1 MFVQFELDPLE
12 WTGRDDDA
20 GEMDETIV
28 DWRLPIGMTLV
39 NKVHSSTSPITSSNY
54 VSPVHRSATL
64 VDLERSLAPFSP
76 PTTNL
81 VDSLR
86 YWTEQTPD
94 RTAYYFSDGEEEEI
108 TLTYEA
114 LDRRARA
121 IGAHLVSLGMRGE
134 RVLLLYP
141 PGLDF
146 VSGFMGCLYAG
157 ATAIPAYPPRRNRY
171 MSRIDAISEDAQAK
185 AALTVADVAD
195 RVQGLLKGA
204 PSLEAATWVATDQIP
219 DAAADDWEPPTLEP
233 SSLGVLQYTSGSTG
247 NPKGVMLSHGNIIH
261 NCRLIVHSFEANSE
275 TVGLSWLP
283 TYHDMGLVGG
293 VLLPL
298 FIGRPNVLMSPMS
311 FLQKPVRWLRGVT
324 KYNITISGGPNFAYD
339 LCVDKITDEELEG
352 LDLSKWLVA
361 FNGAE
366 PIRTTTLNAFIDRFA
381 SVGFR
386 REACYPCYGMAETTL
401 IVTGS
406 YRKDPPIIRAFDGAA
421 LDEHRVVPAAID
433 EEGVRELVGCGHV
446 LPEEEVIIVDPESC
460 KRLPEHQVGEI
471 WVRSPSVG
479 QGYWD
484 KPEITKETF
493 QATTS
498 RGDGSY
504 LRTGDLGFMDDG
516 ELFVT
521 GRLKDLIIVRGVNR
535 YPQDIEQTVERTDPR
550 LQAGAAAAFAVD
562 LNGRE
567 CLIVL
572 TEVERTRHKDW
583 SKVIQAIRS
592 NVTREHELP
601 PDVIALVRFGSMPK
615 TSSGKIQRHACRD
628 AFLEDSLPV
637 IARWTAWSGGD
648 ESPDERIVIVESP
661 AATTTSLAAPRDE
674 RRQDEV
680 NPKVAEV
687 VMHHVRE
694 IAKERAK
701 GMTIDSNIVEMGMD
715 SLERLQIAHSLEEAF
730 GGRFPED
737 VLSEIETCREVTL
750 AVQNYIG
757 TEARIRDLPTSVK
770 RSSREKRDIQPA
782 DYQFAEMAEY
792 KRLKQQATLLSFTGL
807 PNPYFTRH
815 EGITNDRTVVDGRE
829 LISWSSYNYLGMSGD
844 PAVTEAAREATT
856 KFGTSVSA
864 SRLVS
869 GEKTIHRE
877 LEQGIAGF
885 LGVDDAIAFV
895 GGHSTNETTIG
906 HLFGPG
912 DLILHD
918 ALSHNSIM
926 QGAILSGARRRGF
939 DHNDWKHLGSILE
952 EIRHEYRRVLIVIEG
967 VYSMDGDFPDLT
979 KFVEVKQR
987 HKAFLMVDEAHSI
1000 GTMGATGR
1008 GISEHFGVNA
1018 RSVDIWM
1025 GTLSKSFGTCGGY
1038 IAGCNELVEYLKY
1051 TAPGFVYS
1059 VGLSPP
1065 NCAAALASLRVL
1077 QNEPERVAK
1086 VQANSRLFLKLA
1098 KERGLNTGFSNNTP
1112 VVPVIIGSSL
1122 NALRLSRALF
1132 EDGINVQPIL
1142 YPAVE
1147 EKAARL
1153 RFFITSMHTDA
1164 QIRRTVDA
1172 AARHLREIDPGCQS
1186 A

>member
-1 MFVQFELDPLE
+1 MNL
-12 WTGRDDDA
+12 A
-20 GEMDETIV
+20 
-28 DWRLPIGMTLV
+28 
-39 NKVHSSTSPITSSNY
+39 
-54 VSPVHRSATL
+54 
-64 VDLERSLAPFSP
+64 RSLAPFSP

-94 RTAYYFSDGEEEEI
+94 NTIYCFSDGDGEEI
-108 TLTYEA
+108 RLSFEA

-121 IGAHLVSLGMRGE
+121 IGSHLVSLGMRGE

-146 VSGFMGCLYAG
+146 VCGFMGCLYAG

-171 MSRIDAISEDAQAK
+171 MSRINAISEDAQAK

-195 RVQGLLKGA
+195 RVQGMLEEA
-204 PSLEAATWVATDQIP
+204 PSLQAATWVATDQIP
-219 DAAADDWEPPTLEP
+219 DSAAEAWEPPSLKD
-233 SSLGVLQYTSGSTG
+233 SSLAVLQYTSGSTG
-247 NPKGVMLSHGNIIH
+247 NPKGVMLSHSNMVH
-261 NCRLIVHSFEANSE
+261 NCRLIVDSFEANSK
-275 TVGLSWLP
+275 TVGMNWLP

-293 VLLPL
+293 VLIPL
-298 FIGRPNVLMSPMS
+298 FIGRTNILMSPMS
-311 FLQKPVRWLRGVT
+311 FLQKPVRWLRGIT
-324 KYNITISGGPNFAYD
+324 KYNVTISGGPNFAYD

-352 LDLSKWLVA
+352 LDLSSWLVA

-366 PIRTTTLNAFIDRFA
+366 PIRSTTLNAFIDRFA

-386 REACYPCYGMAETTL
+386 SEACYPCYGMAETTL

-406 YRKDPPIIRAFDGAA
+406 YRKDPPIIRAFDGDA
-421 LDEHRVVPAAID
+421 LDEHRVVPAAVN
-433 EEGVRELVGCGHV
+433 EKGARELVGCGHV
-446 LPEEEVIIVDPESC
+446 LPEEEVIIVDHESR

-471 WVRSPSVG
+471 WVRSQSVG
-479 QGYWD
+479 QGYWN
-484 KPEITKETF
+484 KPEITNETF
-493 QATTS
+493 RATTS
-498 RGDGSY
+498 RGDTGY

-567 CLIVL
+567 CLIVMA
-572 TEVERTRHKDW
+572 EVERARHKDW
-583 SKVIQAIRS
+583 SKVIQAIRGS
-592 NVTREHELP
+592 VTREHELP
-601 PDVIALVRFGSMPK
+601 PDVIVLVRFGSMPK
-615 TSSGKIQRHACRD
+615 TSSGKIQRHACRA
-628 AFLEDSLPV
+628 AFLEDALPV
-637 IARWTAWSGGD
+637 IARWTAWSGGED
-648 ESPDERIVIVESP
+648 GTDLESIIVEST
-661 AATTTSLAAPRDE
+661 ATTTASHAGPRAALASL
-674 RRQDEV
+674 QTEV
-680 NPKVAEV
+680 NPHVAEIV
-687 VMHHVRE
+687 LHHVRE
-694 IAKERAK
+694 VAKERAK
-701 GMTIDSNIVEMGMD
+701 GMTLESNIVEMGLD
-715 SLERLQIAHSLEEAF
+715 SLERLQIAHALEEAF
-730 GGRFPED
+730 GGRFPGN

-750 AVQNYIG
+750 AVQTHIG
-757 TEARIRDLPTSVK
+757 IEARIRDLPASADK
-770 RSSREKRDIQPA
+770 PSHEKRDIQPA

-792 KRLKQQATLLSFTGL
+792 KRLRQQATLLSFTGI

-815 EGITNDRTVVDGRE
+815 EGITNDRTIIDGRE

-844 PAVTEAAREATT
+844 PAVTASACEATT

-877 LEQGIAGF
+877 LEQGIANF
-885 LGVDDAIAFV
+885 LGVDDAMVFV

-912 DLILHD
+912 DMILHD
-918 ALSHNSIM
+918 ALAHNSIM

-939 DHNDWKHLGSILE
+939 DHNDWQQLDSILE
-952 EIRHEYRRVLIVIEG
+952 EIRYEYRRVLVVIEG
-967 VYSMDGDFPDLT
+967 VYSMDGDYPDLP

-987 HKAFLMVDEAHSI
+987 HKTFLMVDEAHSI
-1000 GTMGATGR
+1000 GTMGAHGR
-1008 GISEHFGVNA
+1008 GISEHFGVDA
-1018 RSVDIWM
+1018 RAVDIWM

-1038 IAGCNELVEYLKY
+1038 IAGCKELIEYLKY

-1065 NCAAALASLRVL
+1065 NCAAALASLRIL
-1077 QNEPERVAK
+1077 QNEPQRVAR
-1086 VQANSRLFLKLA
+1086 VQANSKLFLKLA
-1098 KERGLNTGFSNNTP
+1098 KAAGLNTGFSNDTP
-1112 VVPVIIGSSL
+1112 VVPVIIGNSL

-1153 RFFITSMHTDA
+1153 RFFITSMHTDD
-1164 QIRRTVDA
+1164 QIHRTVDA
-1172 AARHLREIDPGCQS
+1172 VARCLGEIG
-1186 A
+1186 

>member
-1 MFVQFELDPLE
+1 MNHQ
-12 WTGRDDDA
+12 T
-20 GEMDETIV
+20 
-28 DWRLPIGMTLV
+28 
-39 NKVHSSTSPITSSNY
+39 
-54 VSPVHRSATL
+54 
-64 VDLERSLAPFSP
+64 SLAPYSP
-76 PTTNL
+76 PATNL

-94 RTAYYFSDGEEEEI
+94 STAFYFSDGESEE
-108 TLTYEA
+108 LRLSYEGF
-114 LDRRARA
+114 DRRARA
-121 IGAHLVSLGMRGE
+121 IGAHLVEKGMRGE

-146 VSGFMGCLYAG
+146 VTGFMGCLYAG
-157 ATAIPAYPPRRNRY
+157 ATAVPAYPPRRNRY
-171 MSRIDAISEDAQAK
+171 MSRIDAISDDAQAK
-185 AALTVADVAD
+185 GVLTVSDVAD
-195 RVQGLLKGA
+195 RVQGMLKEA
-204 PSLEAATWVATDQIP
+204 PALESATWIATDQIP
-219 DAAADDWEPPTLEP
+219 DDAAEDWKLPELDD
-233 SSLGVLQYTSGSTG
+233 SSLAVLQYTSGSTG
-247 NPKGVMLSHGNIIH
+247 NPKGVMLSHANIIH
-261 NCRLIVHSFEANSE
+261 NCRLIVHAFEADTKS
-275 TVGLSWLP
+275 VGMSWLP

-293 VLLPL
+293 VLMPL
-298 FIGRPNVLMSPMS
+298 FIGRPNILMSPMS
-311 FLQKPVRWLRGVT
+311 FLQKPVRWMRAIT
-324 KYNITISGGPNFAYD
+324 KYNVTISGGPNFAYD
-339 LCVDKITDEELEG
+339 LCVDKITDEELVG
-352 LDLSKWLVA
+352 LDLSSWLVA

-366 PIRTTTLNAFIDRFA
+366 PIRSTTLNAFIERFSA
-381 SVGFR
+381 VGFR
-386 REACYPCYGMAETTL
+386 PEACYPCYGMAETTL

-406 YRKDPPIIRAFDGAA
+406 HRKNPPIIRDFDGPA
-421 LDEHRVVPAAID
+421 LDEHRVVFAAPD
-433 EEGVRELVGCGHV
+433 EDGSRSLVGCGHV
-446 LPEEEVIIVDPESC
+446 LPEEEVIIVAPESR

-479 QGYWD
+479 KGYWN
-484 KPEITKETF
+484 KPDITQETF

-498 RGDGSY
+498 RGDGRY

-567 CLIVL
+567 CLIVM

-583 SKVIQAIRS
+583 SSVIQAIRS

-615 TSSGKIQRHACRD
+615 TSSGKIQRHACRA

-637 IARWTAWSGGD
+637 VARWTAWSGGEEGED
-648 ESPDERIVIVESP
+648 WETVVVESV
-661 AATTTSLAAPRDE
+661 AATTTSPAIAKETVATLQGE
-674 RRQDEV
+674 I
-680 NPKVAEV
+680 NPNVAEV

-701 GMTIDSNIVEMGMD
+701 DMTLDSNIVEMGMD
-715 SLERLQIAHSLEEAF
+715 SLERLQIAHALEEAF

-737 VLSEIETCREVTL
+737 TLSEIETCREVTL
-750 AVQNYIG
+750 AVQTYIG
-757 TEARIRDLPTSVK
+757 TTARIRDLSTAVERPTRK
-770 RSSREKRDIQPA
+770 TRDIQPA

-792 KRLKQQATLLSFTGL
+792 KRLQQQATLLSFTGI

-815 EGITNDRTVVDGRE
+815 EGITNDRTTIDGRE

-844 PAVTEAAREATT
+844 PVVSEAAREATT

-877 LEQGIAGF
+877 LEQGIAKF
-885 LGVDDAIAFV
+885 LGVDDAICFV

-918 ALSHNSIM
+918 ALAHNSIM

-939 DHNDWKHLGSILE
+939 DHNDWVNLDSILE
-952 EIRHEYRRVLIVIEG
+952 EIRHEYRRVLVVIEG
-967 VYSMDGDFPDLT
+967 VYSMDGDYPDLT
-979 KFVEVKQR
+979 NFVEVKRR

-1000 GTMGATGR
+1000 GTMGAHGR
-1008 GISEHFGVNA
+1008 GISEHFGVDA
-1018 RSVDIWM
+1018 HDVDIWM

-1038 IAGCNELVEYLKY
+1038 IAGCNELIEYLKY

-1065 NCAAALASLRVL
+1065 NCAAALASLRLL
-1077 QNEPERVAK
+1077 QSEPDRVTR
-1086 VQANSRLFLKLA
+1086 VQANSKLFLKLA
-1098 KERGLNTGFSNNTP
+1098 KARGLNTGFSNNTP
-1112 VVPVIIGSSL
+1112 VVPVIIGNSL
-1122 NALRLSRALF
+1122 SALRLSRALF

-1153 RFFITSMHTDA
+1153 RFFITSKHTDE
-1164 QIRRTVDA
+1164 QIRQTVDA
-1172 AARHLREIDPGCQS
+1172 VAKHLHEIDPTCVS
-1186 A
+1186 K

>member
-1 MFVQFELDPLE
+1 
-12 WTGRDDDA
+12 
-20 GEMDETIV
+20 
-28 DWRLPIGMTLV
+28 
-39 NKVHSSTSPITSSNY
+39 
-54 VSPVHRSATL
+54 
-64 VDLERSLAPFSP
+64 
-76 PTTNL
+76 
-81 VDSLR
+81 
-86 YWTEQTPD
+86 
-94 RTAYYFSDGEEEEI
+94 
-108 TLTYEA
+108 
-114 LDRRARA
+114 
-121 IGAHLVSLGMRGE
+121 
-134 RVLLLYP
+134 
-141 PGLDF
+141 
-146 VSGFMGCLYAG
+146 
-157 ATAIPAYPPRRNRY
+157 
-171 MSRIDAISEDAQAK
+171 MSRIDAISDDAQAK
-185 AALTVADVAD
+185 AALTVADVGD
-195 RVQGLLKGA
+195 RVQGLLKEA
-204 PSLEAATWVATDQIP
+204 PSLRAASWIATDQIP
-219 DAAADDWEPPTLEP
+219 DSAAESWEPPTIKA
-233 SSLGVLQYTSGSTG
+233 SSLAVLQYTSGSTG
-247 NPKGVMLSHGNIIH
+247 NPKGVMLSHGNLIH
-261 NCRLIVHSFEANSE
+261 NCRLIVGSFEANSE

-298 FIGRPNVLMSPMS
+298 FIGRPNILMSPMS
-311 FLQKPVRWLRGVT
+311 FLQKPVRWLRGIK
-324 KYNITISGGPNFAYD
+324 KYNVTISGGPNFAYD

-352 LDLSKWLVA
+352 LDLSSWLVA

-366 PIRTTTLNAFIDRFA
+366 PIRSTTLNAFIDRFS

-386 REACYPCYGMAETTL
+386 REAYYPCYGMAETTL

-406 YRKDPPIIRAFDGAA
+406 YRKDPPIIRAFDGKA
-421 LDEHRVVPAAID
+421 LDEHRVVPAVVD
-433 EEGVRELVGCGHV
+433 EEGARELVGCGHV
-446 LPEEEVIIVDPESC
+446 LPEEEVIIVDPESR
-460 KRLPEHQVGEI
+460 KRLPDHQVGEV
-471 WVRSPSVG
+471 WVRSQSVG
-479 QGYWD
+479 QGYWN
-484 KPEITKETF
+484 KPEITNETF
-493 QATTS
+493 RATTS
-498 RGDGSY
+498 RGDTGY

-567 CLIVL
+567 CLIVMA
-572 TEVERTRHKDW
+572 EVERARHKDW
-583 SKVIQAIRS
+583 SNVIQAIRGS
-592 NVTREHELP
+592 VTREHELP
-601 PDVIALVRFGSMPK
+601 PDVITLVRFGSMPK
-615 TSSGKIQRHACRD
+615 TSSGKIQRHACRA

-637 IARWTAWSGGD
+637 IARWTAWSGGEEGAD
-648 ESPDERIVIVESP
+648 QDSIVVESL
-661 AATTTSLAAPRDE
+661 ATTTASLGGSRASLASL
-674 RRQDEV
+674 QTEV
-680 NPKVAEV
+680 NPQVAEV

-701 GMTIDSNIVEMGMD
+701 GMTLESNIVEMGMD
-715 SLERLQIAHSLEEAF
+715 SLERLQIAHALEEAF

-737 VLSEIETCREVTL
+737 VLSEIETCREVAL
-750 AVQNYIG
+750 AVQTHIG
-757 TEARIRDLPTSVK
+757 IAARIRDLP
-770 RSSREKRDIQPA
+770 SSADRLSHEKRDIQAA

-792 KRLKQQATLLSFTGL
+792 KRLKQQATLLSFSGI

-815 EGITNDRTVVDGRE
+815 EGITNDRTTINGRE

-844 PAVTEAAREATT
+844 PIVTEAAREATT

-877 LEQGIAGF
+877 LEQGIANF
-885 LGVDDAIAFV
+885 LGVDDAIVFV

-918 ALSHNSIM
+918 ALAHNSIM

-939 DHNDWKHLGSILE
+939 EHNNWEQLDSILG

-967 VYSMDGDFPDLT
+967 VYSMDGDYPDLT

-987 HKAFLMVDEAHSI
+987 HKTFLMVDEAHSI
-1000 GTMGATGR
+1000 GTMGAHGR
-1008 GISEHFGVNA
+1008 GISEHFGVDA
-1018 RSVDIWM
+1018 RDGDIWM

-1038 IAGCNELVEYLKY
+1038 IAGCNELIEYLKY

-1077 QNEPERVAK
+1077 QSEPQRVAK
-1086 VQANSRLFLKLA
+1086 LQANSRLFLKLA
-1098 KERGLNTGFSNNTP
+1098 KARGLNTGFSNNTA
-1112 VVPVIIGSSL
+1112 VVPVIIGNSL

-1153 RFFITSMHTDA
+1153 RFFITSMHTDE
-1164 QIRRTVDA
+1164 QIQRTVDA
-1172 AARHLREIDPGCQS
+1172 VARHLREIDPSCAS
-1186 A
+1186 D

>member
-1 MFVQFELDPLE
+1 M
-12 WTGRDDDA
+12 
-20 GEMDETIV
+20 
-28 DWRLPIGMTLV
+28 
-39 NKVHSSTSPITSSNY
+39 N
-54 VSPVHRSATL
+54 
-64 VDLERSLAPFSP
+64 LERFLAPYSP
-76 PTTNL
+76 PTTHL

-94 RTAYYFSDGEEEEI
+94 SAAFYSYDGEGEEI
-108 TLTYEA
+108 RLSYEE

-121 IGAHLVSLGMRGE
+121 IGAHLVSQGLQGE

-141 PGLDF
+141 PGLEF
-146 VSGFMGCLYAG
+146 VTGFMGCLYAG
-157 ATAIPAYPPRRNRY
+157 TTAVPAYPPRRNRY
-171 MSRIDAISEDAQAK
+171 MARIDAISNDAKAK

-195 RVQGLLKGA
+195 RVKGMLDDA
-204 PSLEAATWVATDQIP
+204 PSLSAVSWIATDQVS
-219 DAAADDWEPPTLEP
+219 DDEAADWEPPAFDASHLA
-233 SSLGVLQYTSGSTG
+233 VLQYTSGSTG
-247 NPKGVMLSHGNIIH
+247 DPKGVMLSHSNIIH
-261 NCRLIVHSFEANSE
+261 NCHLIVDAFEAD
-275 TVGLSWLP
+275 TKAVGMSWLP

-293 VLLPL
+293 VLMPL
-298 FIGRPNVLMSPMS
+298 FIGRPSVHMSPMS
-311 FLQKPVRWLRGVT
+311 FLQKPVRWLRAIS
-324 KYNITISGGPNFAYD
+324 KYNVTISGGPNFAYD
-339 LCVDKITDEELEG
+339 LCVDKITDEEMNG
-352 LDLSKWLVA
+352 LDLSSWLVA

-366 PIRTTTLNAFIDRFA
+366 PIRSTTLKAFIDRFS

-386 REACYPCYGMAETTL
+386 AEAYYPCYGMAETTL

-406 YRKDPPIIRAFDGAA
+406 HQKDPPIIRAFDGPA
-421 LDEHRVVPAAID
+421 LDEHRVVFAAPD
-433 EEGVRELVGCGHV
+433 EVGARNLVGCGHV
-446 LPEEEVIIVDPESC
+446 LPEEEVAIVDPDSR

-484 KPEITKETF
+484 KTEITEEIF
-493 QATTS
+493 NATTS
-498 RGDGSY
+498 RGDTGW

-567 CLIVL
+567 CLIVM

-583 SKVIQAIRS
+583 STVIQDIRA

-601 PDVIALVRFGSMPK
+601 PDVIVLVRFGSMPK

-648 ESPDERIVIVESP
+648 EEASQDSVIVEST
-661 AATTTSLAAPRDE
+661 AATTASRTTAKGSSELGDG
-674 RRQDEV
+674 EV
-680 NPKVAEV
+680 NPQVADV

-701 GMTIDSNIVEMGMD
+701 GMTLDSNIVEMGMD

-730 GGRFPED
+730 GGRFPEE

-750 AVQNYIG
+750 AVQKYIG
-757 TEARIRDLPTSVK
+757 TEARVQDLSSVVAK
-770 RSSREKRDIQPA
+770 SSRPKRDVQPA
-782 DYQFAEMAEY
+782 DYQFAEMPEY
-792 KRLKQQATLLSFTGL
+792 KKLQQQATLLSFTGI

-815 EGITNDRTVVDGRE
+815 EGITNDRTVIDGRE

-844 PAVTEAAREATT
+844 PVVSEAAREATAR
-856 KFGTSVSA
+856 FGTSVSA

-877 LEQGIAGF
+877 LEQGIANF
-885 LGVDDAIAFV
+885 IGVEDSIVFV

-939 DHNDWKHLGSILE
+939 DHNDWEQLDSILE
-952 EIRHEYRRVLIVIEG
+952 EIRDEYRRVLVVIEG
-967 VYSMDGDFPDLT
+967 VYSMDGDYPELP
-979 KFVEVKQR
+979 KFIEVKQR
-987 HKAFLMVDEAHSI
+987 HKTFLMVDEAHSI

-1008 GISEHFGVNA
+1008 GISEHFHVDA
-1018 RSVDIWM
+1018 RGVDIWM

-1038 IAGCNELVEYLKY
+1038 IAGCSELIEYLKY

-1077 QNEPERVAK
+1077 QDEPQRVAN
-1086 VQANSRLFLKLA
+1086 VQANSKLFLKLA
-1098 KERGLNTGFSNNTP
+1098 QQAGLDTGLGNNTP
-1112 VVPVIIGSSL
+1112 VVPVIIGNSL
-1122 NALRLSRALF
+1122 NALKLSRALF
-1132 EDGINVQPIL
+1132 EDGINVW
-1142 YPAVE
+1142 
-1147 EKAARL
+1147 
-1153 RFFITSMHTDA
+1153 
-1164 QIRRTVDA
+1164 TV
-1172 AARHLREIDPGCQS
+1172 
-1186 A
+1186 